1 MNVKRRNVAIICG
14 GRSSEH
20 EISCISAK
28 GVMSAIDLEL
38 FNPIL
43 VGITKSGQWRLL
55 KDVSEFVVG
64 DDDLPC
70 IPELP
75 GNLRI
80 DRQGIWEVNGENL
93 DIDIALDRK
102 STRLNSSH

>member
-1 MNVKRRNVAIICG
+1 MSAKRRNVAIICG

-43 VGITKSGQWRLL
+43 IGISKSGQWRLL
-55 KDVSEFVVG
+55 KEISDFGVG
-64 DDDLPC
+64 DDGLPC
-70 IPELP
+70 VPDFP
-75 GNLRI
+75 GDLRV
-80 DRQGIWEVNGENL
+80 DRAGIW
-93 DIDIALDRK
+93 
-102 STRLNSSH
+102 